1 MSANGNIQ
9 FRTAVSTSSPALF
22 GQNVATMN
30 PIIAFFYIDLVP
42 TAADSRSYQISGSAP
57 NRQFILRYTNVPLY
71 PIVVTEPTLTGE
83 IILQEGTNVITT
95 RYYSVPYKFTTSTP
109 KTVEIGI
116 QSMAN
121 YIGPFQ
127 PPIEYVAMWNDRNMT
142 VESAAILTG
151 KQIVYTPLNSA
162 PAGPEPPITCQANP
176 VDNTNFYDMT
186 ILAAPAFVDIP
197 EMNNMTVADDRVDY
211 TPLGFTFSFFGRDF
225 TSVNISTNGN
235 AQFVTAVSG
244 SANAFFGVSSV
255 SYNPAIAFFHADM
268 KPAEP
273 NQRTW
278 SLTGTAPNR
287 KFTIRYND
295 VA

>member
-9 FRTAVSTSSPALF
+9 FRTAVSTSAPALF

-42 TAADSRSYQISGSAP
+42 TAADSRSYQITGSAP

-95 RYYSVPYKFTTSTP
+95 RYYSVPYKFVTTTP

-121 YIGPFQ
+121 YIGPYQ

-176 VDNTNFYDMT
+176 IDNTNFW
-186 ILAAPAFVDIP
+186 DI
-197 EMNNMTVADDRVDY
+197 NK
-211 TPLGFTFSFFGRDF
+211 S
-225 TSVNISTNGN
+225 
-235 AQFVTAVSG
+235 
-244 SANAFFGVSSV
+244 
-255 SYNPAIAFFHADM
+255 
-268 KPAEP
+268 
-273 NQRTW
+273 W
-278 SLTGTAPNR
+278 
-287 KFTIRYND
+287 
-295 VA
+295 